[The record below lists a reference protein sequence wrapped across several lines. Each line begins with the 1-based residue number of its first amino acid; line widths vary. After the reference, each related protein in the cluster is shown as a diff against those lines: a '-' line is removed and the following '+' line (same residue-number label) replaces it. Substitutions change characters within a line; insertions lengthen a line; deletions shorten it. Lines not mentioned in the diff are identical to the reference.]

1 MRKKLGTLVI
11 TLAMGGLGYY
21 LYNSYGTLE
30 PCGML
35 QAEVKI
41 RLMDGRIDTLGNVPK
56 MVVNN
61 GDQIWCSKEFIIAH
75 LP

>member
-1 MRKKLGTLVI
+1 MRRKLATLVI
-11 TLAMGGLGYY
+11 ILATGGLGYY

-41 RLMDGRIDTLGNVPK
+41 RLMDGRIDTLENVPK
-56 MVVNN
+56 MIVNS